1 VSKKPARK
9 PAKKRRAAEVRG
21 IPVGGGWIQP
31 TLFPVVRRPDAEVRA
46 EQDGEVLAGGI
57 PIAVLDELRKKA
69 AAILEDVQHWEM
81 DRSVERLSP
90 HPISRRPRTRVSY
103 TAEESVL
110 DELVEQI
117 AAAAFKA
124 AADRYRPEIAALVA
138 RLERQA
144 RLLEQRRDGGESLA
158 EEGRAALKPEN
169 DARADR
175 VCKLYRKI
183 RDGHPP
189 GRRGNGA
196 AVAEVARQIGPLFD
210 RDKPITTT
218 AIRKILKRRGVPC
231 R

>member
-1 VSKKPARK
+1 MKRKPARK

-21 IPVGGGWIQP
+21 VLLSGGQIQG
-31 TLFPVVRRPDAEVRA
+31 TLFPVVLRPDAEVRA
-46 EQDGEVLAGGI
+46 EQDGEVLTGGI
-57 PIAVLDELRKKA
+57 PAVVLERLEMQAR
-69 AAILEDVQHWEM
+69 AILEDVQRWKM
-81 DRSVERLSP
+81 DHSTKP
-90 HPISRRPRTRVSY
+90 HRYSWGPGKKHHY

-110 DELVEQI
+110 RDLVETI
-117 AAAAFKA
+117 AAAAFKV

-138 RLERQA
+138 RLERQT
-144 RLLEQRRDGGESLA
+144 RLLEQRRENGRILGP
-158 EEGRAALKPEN
+158 EGRAAKKPN
-169 DARADR
+169 DDARADR

-183 RDGHPP
+183 RDRHPP

-218 AIRKILKRRGVPC
+218 AVRKILKRRGVPC